1 MTPDEPHDKSLIE
14 TVRENDKIVDTAG
27 GIAAEKLGEV
37 NPELALN
44 PAEPKQ
50 NHIKIVVDY
59 GPLLA
64 FGLTF
69 FACSVFKLV
78 PKGDAL
84 IWASGVLGAAS
95 LVALILGLVTE
106 KRIAWIPL
114 MSCVITIPF
123 SIMTV
128 LFHDSMFVKIKM
140 TIVDVLIGGILMGG
154 VLLKKQPLK
163 VLLGETLKL
172 KDGAWP
178 RLTVYYALFYFA
190 MAAANEA
197 IWRTQ
202 SDAFWTTW
210 KLASIIGGPV
220 LFSLALLP
228 FMMKNLVTDPVTD
241 ETAKEG
247 DSNGQ

>member
-1 MTPDEPHDKSLIE
+1 MTDDKSVTGQI
-14 TVRENDKIVDTAG
+14 RENDKIVDEAG
-27 GIAAEKLGEV
+27 AIAAEKLGEV
-37 NPELALN
+37 NPELALK
-44 PAEPKQ
+44 PAQPRQ
-50 NHIKIVVDY
+50 NTIKMIVDY
-59 GPLLA
+59 GPLVA
-64 FGLTF
+64 FGATF
-69 FACSVFKLV
+69 FACSEFKLV
-78 PKGDAL
+78 PKADAL

-95 LVALILGLVTE
+95 LVALILGLIAE

-114 MSCVITIPF
+114 LSCLITIPF
-123 SIMTV
+123 SVMTV

-140 TIVDVLIGGILMGG
+140 TIVDVLIGGILLGG
-154 VLLKKQPLK
+154 VLLKKEPLK
-163 VLLGETLKL
+163 ALLGDTLKL

-228 FMMKNLVTDPVTD
+228 FMMKNLVTDPDTD
-241 ETAKEG
+241 KAP
-247 DSNGQ
+247 DNS